1 MKFMSEKLI
10 ISPYVLVMSHSHEF
24 YSYRSI
30 GLSDVPITD
39 SDNDYIESLTQA
51 VGTQRVTG

>member
-10 ISPYVLVMSHSHEF
+10 ISPYVLVMSRSHEF

-30 GLSDVPITD
+30 CLSDVPITD